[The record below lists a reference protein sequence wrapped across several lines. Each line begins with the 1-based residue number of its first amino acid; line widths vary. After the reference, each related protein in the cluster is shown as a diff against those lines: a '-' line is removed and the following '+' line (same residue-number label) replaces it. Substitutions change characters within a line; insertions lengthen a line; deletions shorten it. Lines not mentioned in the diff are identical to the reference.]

1 MIDFSKLV
9 DADYYLTSNPGGD
22 FLLGYLLFLFFI
34 GLLFLE
40 STYAKK
46 ASHDKYFKKS
56 MRNRFW
62 KFYFL
67 GGIGIALV
75 LARFAA
81 VPSFSMRLWL
91 YLTFIGSVVILAMTH
106 FNIQKEYKKR
116 LGSVEREKS
125 KKK

>member
-9 DADYYLTSNPGGD
+9 DVDYYLVGNPGGD
-22 FLLGYLLFLFFI
+22 FLLGYPLLLFFI

-40 STYAKK
+40 SAYGKK
-46 ASHDKYFKKS
+46 AIHDKYLKKS
-56 MRNRFW
+56 MKHQFW

-81 VPSFSMRLWL
+81 VPVFSMRLWL
-91 YLTFIGSVVILAMTH
+91 YLAFVGSLVILAITH
-106 FNIQKEYKKR
+106 FNIQKEYQKR
-116 LGSVEREKS
+116 LGSVEREK
-125 KKK
+125 KKRK